1 MPQRM
6 NALPAS
12 GGSPRPPMDPADL
25 EPTLRQVL
33 SDLADLDLQY
43 DEQRAALDHWPGPE
57 VMKQQLA
64 HELQERHRRDR
75 ADGVELREGGVLRV
89 GAEGVPH
96 ARHPARQ
103 VGMARADMGEPYVH
117 WLTELQHS

>member
-1 MPQRM
+1 
-6 NALPAS
+6 
-12 GGSPRPPMDPADL
+12 MDPADL

-75 ADGVELREGGVLRV
+75 A
-89 GAEGVPH
+89 
-96 ARHPARQ
+96 
-103 VGMARADMGEPYVH
+103 PYVH
-117 WLTELQHS
+117 WLTELQHSIRALALCRNSDRSGTRH